1 MPWRASA
8 FLTKTGVV
16 GEMPLSVSIFIFF
29 AGEMI
34 IFIISSDIKKRT
46 LQSSPLPWSVYI
58 YLYGVFVFVA
68 SVFEYF
74 VNDRSIRFLGK
85 AYIRAEVYGAA
96 LFDVKELR
104 LRLRGANGLYG
115 LEYSAYFRIFV
126 FREYLV
132 RRRGVERV
140 FILIEKEL
148 AKGIFEIA
156 FYISHGHTV
165 GIAVSEKIDD
175 LVSLVDVQSLGL
187 LGVGLDKG
195 ELYGLGGRRHGH
207 IGDFG
212 IIPVVHIYKVGLYL
226 GLGHK
231 GALAFYPVE
240 IALVYKLAY
249 GLPYGR
255 AAYAVYIAECL
266 FRRYG
271 ISGLYVLV
279 VYLVKNDLFY
289 LII

>member
-1 MPWRASA
+1 
-8 FLTKTGVV
+8 
-16 GEMPLSVSIFIFF
+16 
-29 AGEMI
+29 MI

-85 AYIRAEVYGAA
+85 AYVRAEVYGAA

-140 FILIEKEL
+140 FILVEKEL
-148 AKGIFEIA
+148 TKGIFEIA
-156 FYISHGHTV
+156 F
-165 GIAVSEKIDD
+165 
-175 LVSLVDVQSLGL
+175 
-187 LGVGLDKG
+187 
-195 ELYGLGGRRHGH
+195 
-207 IGDFG
+207 
-212 IIPVVHIYKVGLYL
+212 
-226 GLGHK
+226 
-231 GALAFYPVE
+231 
-240 IALVYKLAY
+240 
-249 GLPYGR
+249 
-255 AAYAVYIAECL
+255 
-266 FRRYG
+266 
-271 ISGLYVLV
+271 
-279 VYLVKNDLFY
+279 
-289 LII
+289 